1 MIEVVVAAEMR
12 NDIEY
17 HKLHYKE
24 IINVL
29 YLEDVEEAKL
39 YNLREVEKLS
49 NVEDNLIQLSLIFS
63 MRVYLQ
69 MRI

>member
-17 HKLHYKE
+17 HKLRCKE

-39 YNLREVEKLS
+39 YNLREVKKLS